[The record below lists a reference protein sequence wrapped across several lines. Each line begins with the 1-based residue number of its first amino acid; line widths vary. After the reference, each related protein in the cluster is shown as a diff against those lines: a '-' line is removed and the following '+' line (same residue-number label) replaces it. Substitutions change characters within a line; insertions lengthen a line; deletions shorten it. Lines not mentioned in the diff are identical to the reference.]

1 MKAIITVGLGFGD
14 EGKGAA
20 VDFLTRHLSADL
32 VVRYSGGAQAGHN
45 VEVADGRRH
54 TFAQFGAGT
63 FAGARTWLGPR
74 VIISPAALVAEA
86 DHLRA
91 LGVSDPLA
99 LLSVHPECLVTTFY
113 HMTMNRLR
121 EAARGPARHGSCG
134 LGIGEARHYWHR
146 YGRDAIAARDLADR
160 RTLVSKLTL
169 LRERLLLEMQELPR
183 IDPGL
188 GDLVHQTWPIHEA
201 DELIAAAAG
210 LALAERMPACRTAI
224 FEGAQ
229 GVLLDEWHGFHPYT
243 TWSTVTPQHAWEIL
257 AETDCR
263 DATVLG
269 ITRAIATRHGAGPF
283 PTWSREMTASFLDR
297 GNPTN
302 PWQGTIRCG
311 PLDLVL
317 LDYAAR
323 VSRVDAL
330 AVTCLDQLP
339 EQPQVCPAY
348 EGIDRIEIPHSL
360 KEQAALTE
368 RLQSVA
374 PLLAPTTEDEL
385 LEAIGRIAPVRFRAL
400 GPKASDW
407 TAVAPATARQEP
419 RPPTSHHSPLS
430 HSPT

>member
-14 EGKGAA
+14 EGKGAT
-20 VDFLTRHLSADL
+20 VDYLTRELSADL
-32 VVRYSGGAQAGHN
+32 VVRYSGGTQAGHN
-45 VEVADGRRH
+45 VELADGRRH

-63 FAGARTWLGPR
+63 LAGARTWLGPR
-74 VIISPAALVAEA
+74 VIISPAALMAEA
-86 DHLRA
+86 EHLRA
-91 LGVSDPLA
+91 LGVSEPLS

-121 EAARGPARHGSCG
+121 EAARGDARHGSCG
-134 LGIGEARHYWHR
+134 LGIGESRHYWHR
-146 YGRDAIAARDLADR
+146 YGRDAITARDLAER

-183 IDPGL
+183 IEP
-188 GDLVHQTWPIHEA
+188 DLAELLHETWPIHEA
-201 DELIAAAAG
+201 GELMQAAEG
-210 LALAERMPACRTAI
+210 LQLAERMPACQTVL

-257 AETDCR
+257 AETGCR
-263 DATVLG
+263 DVTVLG
-269 ITRAIATRHGAGPF
+269 VTRAISTRHGAGPF
-283 PTWSREMTASFLDR
+283 PTWSREMTARFIDK

-302 PWQGTIRCG
+302 PWQGSIRCG

-323 VSRVDAL
+323 TSRVDAI

-339 EQPQVCPAY
+339 TQPQVCTRY
-348 EGIDRIEIPHSL
+348 EGFDRIEIPRSL

-368 RLQSVA
+368 RLEAAV
-374 PLLAPTTEDEL
+374 PLLESASEEEL
-385 LEAIGRIAPVRFRAL
+385 LTRISRIAPVRFTACGPRA
-400 GPKASDW
+400 GDW
-407 TAVAPATARQEP
+407 CQTGSARQAD
-419 RPPTSHHSPLS
+419 PT
-430 HSPT
+430 T